1 MTRFL
6 VTGFVLA
13 CFLFVLAWL
22 TILPMLG
29 LFYICGWLA

>member
-6 VTGFVLA
+6 FVTFVLSA
-13 CFLFVLAWL
+13 IVFVLAWL
-22 TILPMLG
+22 TVLPMLG